1 MPQLNKGS
9 LLLRCAVHALQV
21 GLEKMP
27 VVGAVVELAQG
38 WFEIFRDE
46 YHQANFQERLAQLE
60 EAAAMSPNE
69 ARAIAREV
77 IEAERATGAVISEEK
92 AEAIADL
99 LAFVPATIKERTRAT
114 LYQARQRGT
123 ALQTVLPMADTASPT
138 EQETFYRSLLP
149 ARRPRFQ
156 VGDGVPNANPNW
168 QLAEFLASGGFGE
181 VWAMQHAR
189 LRYAIKFC
197 LDQVSAKA
205 LKREADALFTLHE
218 QLPEHRHIVRLIDI
232 NLTVE
237 PYWLAFDFVDGGTLE
252 ALLQAAPLS
261 WQESLH
267 WFRPIVEA
275 VAAVHRIG
283 IVHRDLKPAN
293 ILLTTYGIP
302 KIADFG
308 IGKIVAESETMT
320 RATRSRYT
328 MLGFGSVGYLSPEQA
343 EGFPADPTDDTYA
356 LGVMLWQML
365 SHSLKAPN
373 LQTILKLQQLEVPQ
387 ALKTVVLEC
396 LTQPREQ
403 RPADAGVLLEMLP
416 SEGVEQQ
423 KHKVEELESR
433 KRKAEELER
442 QKREAEEAQ
451 RRKREAEEAQRRKR
465 EAEELERQKQTFDF
479 EIVIVNAKGEI
490 IQREQ
495 KQAQYEIEDLGNGVT
510 LEMVSIPGGTFLM
523 GSPENEKERLD
534 SEGPQHRVTIQPF
547 WLGKYPITQ
556 RQWQAVM
563 GNNPARFKG
572 DNRPVECVSW
582 KDVVEFCQRL
592 SEKTGKTYRLP
603 SEAEWE
609 YACRAGT
616 TTPFYFG
623 ETITTDLVNYD
634 GNSPYASAPTGIYR
648 KQTTEVGIFP
658 PNAFGLYDMH
668 GNVWEWCADP
678 WHENYKGAPT
688 DGSVWQEGADK
699 GLFAL
704 RGGSWLSYAGRSRAA
719 YRCRGEPT
727 NRGDG
732 LGARL
737 ARQ

>member
-1 MPQLNKGS
+1 
-9 LLLRCAVHALQV
+9 
-21 GLEKMP
+21 
-27 VVGAVVELAQG
+27 
-38 WFEIFRDE
+38 
-46 YHQANFQERLAQLE
+46 
-60 EAAAMSPNE
+60 
-69 ARAIAREV
+69 
-77 IEAERATGAVISEEK
+77 
-92 AEAIADL
+92 
-99 LAFVPATIKERTRAT
+99 
-114 LYQARQRGT
+114 
-123 ALQTVLPMADTASPT
+123 
-138 EQETFYRSLLP
+138 
-149 ARRPRFQ
+149 
-156 VGDGVPNANPNW
+156 
-168 QLAEFLASGGFGE
+168 
-181 VWAMQHAR
+181 
-189 LRYAIKFC
+189 
-197 LDQVSAKA
+197 
-205 LKREADALFTLHE
+205 
-218 QLPEHRHIVRLIDI
+218 LPEHPHIVRLIDI

-252 ALLQAAPLS
+252 ALMQAAPLD
-261 WQESLH
+261 WQESLN

-275 VAAVHRIG
+275 VAAVHRIN

-293 ILLTTYGIP
+293 ILLTTDGVP

-308 IGKIVAESETMT
+308 IGKITAENETMT
-320 RATRSRYT
+320 RATRSQYT
-328 MLGFGSVGYLSPEQA
+328 LLGAGSSGYMSREQCL
-343 EGFPADPTDDTYA
+343 GLPAHPTDDIYA

-365 SHSLKAPN
+365 THRLEAPD
-373 LQTILKLQQLEVPQ
+373 LQMVMELQQLEVPQ
-387 ALKTVVLEC
+387 ALKTVLLEC
-396 LTQPREQ
+396 LTQPREY
-403 RPADAGVLLEMLP
+403 RPADASVLLAMLP
-416 SEGVEQQ
+416 SQGVEQQ

-510 LEMVSIPGGTFLM
+510 LEMVSIPGGTFMM
-523 GSPENEKERLD
+523 GSPETEKERLD

-563 GNNPARFKG
+563 GNNPSRFKG

-623 ETITTDLVNYD
+623 ETITTDLVNYN
-634 GNSPYASAPTGIYR
+634 GNYPYASAPR
-648 KQTTEVGIFP
+648 
-658 PNAFGLYDMH
+658 
-668 GNVWEWCADP
+668 
-678 WHENYKGAPT
+678 
-688 DGSVWQEGADK
+688 
-699 GLFAL
+699 
-704 RGGSWLSYAGRSRAA
+704 RRLSKRD
-719 YRCRGEPT
+719 
-727 NRGDG
+727 N
-732 LGARL
+732 
-737 ARQ
+737 